1 MGAVVSGISNLK
13 LYTYKELQLAT
24 DNFSEGNKIGE
35 GGFGSVYKV
44 IPQRM
49 IFFMTFEEY

>member
-1 MGAVVSGISNLK
+1 MNAVVSGISNLK

-24 DNFSEGNKIGE
+24 ENFSEGNKIGE

-49 IFFMTFEEY
+49 IFFMAFEEY

>member
-1 MGAVVSGISNLK
+1 MDAVVSGISNLK

-24 DNFSEGNKIGE
+24 ANFSEGNKIGE